1 VVLPHLSW
9 GTRVP
14 RSMGPGHNVCIIG
27 LLMMNVPAVLLGLR
41 LAGKV
46 HSSLC
51 RTFLARTHGPRVLWT
66 SGPVDL
72 GTHGPWNPWTLWT
85 RGSMD
90 LGTRGSWNP
99 WTSGLMDPRTH
110 EPRDS
115 WTPGLVNPRTSE
127 PWDPWTPGLV
137 NPRTLGPKDSWT
149 LGLVDTKPA
158 ALAHPGTRSS
168 STARRAMCV
177 AAFWIVDDK
186 LRLEQNR
193 LYNNDNTLSITKAV
207 TVNLNSTLSWATH
220 LKGSQVR
227 HRTCYRG

>member
-1 VVLPHLSW
+1 
-9 GTRVP
+9 
-14 RSMGPGHNVCIIG
+14 
-27 LLMMNVPAVLLGLR
+27 
-41 LAGKV
+41 
-46 HSSLC
+46 
-51 RTFLARTHGPRVLWT
+51 
-66 SGPVDL
+66 
-72 GTHGPWNPWTLWT
+72 
-85 RGSMD
+85 MD
-90 LGTRGSWNP
+90 LGSYGPQDPWWSYGAQDPWTSVLMDPRIHGPCEPQDP
-99 WTSGLMDPRTH
+99 WTSGRVDPGIH
-110 EPRDS
+110 GPGDS
-115 WTPGLVNPRTSE
+115 WTPGPMNLGTHGLQDSWTPGPVNPGTHGLRDL
-127 PWDPWTPGLV
+127 WIPGLV

-207 TVNLNSTLSWATH
+207 TVYLNSTLSWATH

-227 HRTCYRG
+227 HRMCYRG